1 MIKLHGWLW
10 IMYMWP
16 LGAFSALTLLVGWQE
31 GHLAC
36 KKQSGGVLAW
46 LSVWN
51 EVQTCIQPSWCQ
63 CHSLSL
69 ASVKSRL
76 VLPFCYRLIWVV
88 LDKEPLSGCVCVH
101 MACGNYKH
109 LCTCG
114 FAVKCIR
121 VCNTQKSRRHSFR
134 HPGIAKYQHHCL
146 MLLLRKMAIMTE
158 LWLWSK
164 WVYAVL
170 LLLLLLLHF
179 KGKQNN
185 WNNDTVTYK
194 LDGCKSDIASF

>member
-1 MIKLHGWLW
+1 
-10 IMYMWP
+10 
-16 LGAFSALTLLVGWQE
+16 
-31 GHLAC
+31 
-36 KKQSGGVLAW
+36 
-46 LSVWN
+46 
-51 EVQTCIQPSWCQ
+51 
-63 CHSLSL
+63 
-69 ASVKSRL
+69 
-76 VLPFCYRLIWVV
+76 
-88 LDKEPLSGCVCVH
+88 

-114 FAVKCIR
+114 FAVKCIH

-185 WNNDTVTYK
+185 WNDDTVTYK
-194 LDGCKSDIASF
+194 LDGCKSDIASFQYLLSAFHTHLLLTIFNVYKLFVLACWYYVSWIKYSILRFAIPSRIIMYFQVTYYPICLQCFDAVGWAAERASGL

>member
-1 MIKLHGWLW
+1 
-10 IMYMWP
+10 
-16 LGAFSALTLLVGWQE
+16 
-31 GHLAC
+31 
-36 KKQSGGVLAW
+36 
-46 LSVWN
+46 
-51 EVQTCIQPSWCQ
+51 
-63 CHSLSL
+63 
-69 ASVKSRL
+69 
-76 VLPFCYRLIWVV
+76 
-88 LDKEPLSGCVCVH
+88 

-109 LCTCG
+109 LCTCS
-114 FAVKCIR
+114 FAVKCIH

-185 WNNDTVTYK
+185 WNDDTVTYK
-194 LDGCKSDIASF
+194 LDGCKSDIASFQYLLSAFHTRLLLTIFNVYKLFVHCVSKKQDTKLLPITSPNVNRFSKFFHGQTHW